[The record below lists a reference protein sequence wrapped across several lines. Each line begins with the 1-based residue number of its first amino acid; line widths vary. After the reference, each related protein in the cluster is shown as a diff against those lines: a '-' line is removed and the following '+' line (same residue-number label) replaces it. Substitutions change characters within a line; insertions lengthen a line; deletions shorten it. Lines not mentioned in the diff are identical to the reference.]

1 MQRGMTLVQMASSGT
16 VASPVS
22 QSKQANVIKIFFLR
36 KIIMNQKGTLR
47 VGLTIIVFAAAG
59 LLVAPAPGYSQT
71 GGMERRDDR
80 RDDRQ
85 DARETK
91 QTGREEGRDAKA
103 DCRDAGGSGPECRQD
118 KREIKQ
124 DARGKA
130 RDIKRD

>member
-1 MQRGMTLVQMASSGT
+1 MWN
-16 VASPVS
+16 
-22 QSKQANVIKIFFLR
+22 SKYPRKPSKFLFLGA
-36 KIIMNQKGTLR
+36 KNMNQKITFRAGFSIL
-47 VGLTIIVFAAAG
+47 VFALAG

-71 GGMERRDDR
+71 EGMERRDDR
-80 RDDRQ
+80 REDRQ

-103 DCRDAGGSGPECRQD
+103 DCRDAGGSGPECRQE

-130 RDIKRD
+130 RDIRRD